1 MYAETLYRTDSPRDS
16 NPPAEFY
23 EIGLETVRG
32 FGRTEYRVI
41 EIYGWWNNVEKRIEN
56 RVQTLKPELGEGY
69 SSFDEAR
76 QRYEQQKQYR
86 VRDGFIHLFRLEIPS
101 GIEIH
106 EIVTEPLQSCRN
118 LSPSGK
124 TTKRGIQTDS
134 IVNFSTKTESA
145 SGCREI

>member
-41 EIYGWWNNVEKRIEN
+41 EIYGWWNDVEKRIEN

-69 SSFDEAR
+69 ASFDEAR
-76 QRYEQQKQYR
+76 QRYEEQKRYR
-86 VRDGFIHLFRLEIPS
+86 ARDGFIHLFRLEIPS
-101 GIEIH
+101 GIETH
-106 EIVTEPLQSCRN
+106 EIVTV
-118 LSPSGK
+118 
-124 TTKRGIQTDS
+124 D
-134 IVNFSTKTESA
+134 
-145 SGCREI
+145 